1 VLKAD
6 ARPRCI
12 PCERMRKAREV
23 LTELIKYTQPPLEC
37 PIVLIESPW
46 PGSNWS
52 LAVGRMSLAA
62 HTRYLDRFL
71 ELEVSDPIVDWNDEP
86 HVDGRQRCIILWVSD
101 TASLEPT
108 LQPTA

>member
-1 VLKAD
+1 MSQLI
-6 ARPRCI
+6 C
-12 PCERMRKAREV
+12 MRKARAV
-23 LTELIKYTQPPLEC
+23 LTELIEYTQPPLEC

-52 LAVGRMSLAA
+52 LAVWRMPLVA

-86 HVDGRQRCIILWVSD
+86 RVDGGQRCIILWVSD
-101 TASLEPT
+101 TASLAPT